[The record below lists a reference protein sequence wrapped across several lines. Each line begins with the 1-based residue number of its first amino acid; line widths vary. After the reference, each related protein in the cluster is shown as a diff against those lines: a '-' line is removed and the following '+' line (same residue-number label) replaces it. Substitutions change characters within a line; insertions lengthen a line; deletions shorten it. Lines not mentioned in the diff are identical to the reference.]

1 MEQVFI
7 DNPKLDVAYKTA
19 DGIFFF
25 LENDAVNYASTL
37 EDKTVEKVTPKREET
52 TEALDNTANE
62 QGDKRDQKVSE
73 LMELELIPKNFNKMK
88 SLAAYFKVELAEKP
102 NAEDLIKALTEL
114 KNQITQ

>member
-19 DGIFFF
+19 DGNFFF

-37 EDKTVEKVTPKREET
+37 EDKTV
-52 TEALDNTANE
+52 DNTANE

-88 SLAAYFKVELAEKP
+88 SLATYFKVELAEKP

>member
-19 DGIFFF
+19 DGHFFF

-37 EDKTVEKVTPKREET
+37 EDKTVEKVTPKREKTAET
-52 TEALDNTANE
+52 VDNTADE
-62 QGDKRDQKVSE
+62 QGDKQKVSE

-88 SLAAYFKVELAEKP
+88 SLATYFKVELAEKP

>member
-19 DGIFFF
+19 DGHFFF
-25 LENDAVNYASTL
+25 LEHDAVNYASTL
-37 EDKTVEKVTPKREET
+37 ENKTVEKVTPNREKAKEPADNMADEQSDKRE
-52 TEALDNTANE
+52 
-62 QGDKRDQKVSE
+62 QKISE
-73 LMELELIPKNFNKMK
+73 LKELELIPKNFNKMK
-88 SLAAYFKVELAEKP
+88 SIATYFKVELAEKP